1 MGLNFEPGE
10 GTFVTH
16 LTFKQMVPKII
27 PLAQKHRGLAG
38 FAFANHDDKIYFITN
53 WSVPKILGN
62 LQGEMER
69 FLNKIDFGEVLED
82 AVGLNPTTVLTC
94 KMDEKTAFENI
105 AKLKPSYWTRPLHT
119 LLHEKLKDCEVSDE
133 LEEGEIQV
141 FGDCNF
147 KVAAMGKLT
156 DEEKSTFMDQDF
168 KEEKTLDALPAYA
181 EMFLEYFGSMYTQ
194 DKTLRETM
202 FAHFSKWYGQKVD
215 EKDVSPQIREK
226 LEDRY
231 IHNTEVDK
239 NGKRIPVPLCYEC
252 GRGRGE
258 GKDYCSGKCRQA
270 GVVWTCDT
278 CGAQGVSQESFT
290 DRHGRTC
297 TFTKCKRCKRDF
309 TFSFGGSGDIPQQG
323 NKRKDP
329 NHVPKWKKAK
339 ILPKIGK
346 PER

>member
-1 MGLNFEPGE
+1 MALFEQGE

-16 LTFKQMVPKII
+16 LTFKQMVPQIT

-38 FAFANHDDKIYFITN
+38 FAFANHDDQIYFITN
-53 WSVPKILGN
+53 WNVPKILGN

-82 AVGLNPTTVLTC
+82 TVGLNPNTVLTC
-94 KMDEKTAFENI
+94 QMNEKTLFENI

-119 LLHEKLKDCEVSDE
+119 LLHEKFKDCKVSDE

-156 DEEKSTFMDQDF
+156 DEEKSEFMEQDF
-168 KEEKTLDALPAYA
+168 KEEKTLNSLPEYA
-181 EMFLEYFGSMYTQ
+181 KMFLEYFGSMYTQ
-194 DKTLRETM
+194 DQTLRETM
-202 FAHFSKWYGQKVD
+202 FTNFSKWYGQKVD
-215 EKDVSPQIREK
+215 EKDVSPQIREQ
-226 LEDRY
+226 LVDRY
-231 IHNTEVDK
+231 IRNTKVDK

-252 GRGRGE
+252 GRGRGKGMGE
-258 GKDYCSGKCRQA
+258 GIDYCSGKCLQA

-278 CGAQGVSQESFT
+278 CGAQGFLEESFK
-290 DRHGRTC
+290 DRYGRTC
-297 TFTKCKRCKRDF
+297 VFKKCKMCKKDF
-309 TFSFGGSGDIPQQG
+309 TFSVGEAKGIPQQG
-323 NKRKDP
+323 KKRKDP

-339 ILPKIGK
+339 ILPKL
-346 PER
+346 